1 MTTRREAEDAALALA
16 RTPERIARE
25 DDDEFG
31 TMLIQQ
37 AAKLS
42 TYARRL
48 TGNPVDGDDL
58 LQDTLLRCW
67 TARATFMPGTSMAAW
82 IRTVMRN
89 SFLTGRRRA
98 RFQADMPEDAFDR
111 LLSVSENQSASV
123 NLRDVDWAMTELNLE
138 QREAVIMASQGVTI
152 KEAAERLAIA
162 PGTYKSRLWRGRE
175 RLRSLT
181 EDRATPL
188 LSDRRAAE
196 QKPEKRPC
204 KRERRDWTGV
214 MIG

>member
-1 MTTRREAEDAALALA
+1 
-16 RTPERIARE
+16 
-25 DDDEFG
+25 
-31 TMLIQQ
+31 MLIQH
-37 AAKLS
+37 AATLS
-42 TYARRL
+42 AYARRL

-67 TARATFMPGTSMAAW
+67 TARASFMPGTSMAAW
-82 IRTVMRN
+82 TRTVMRN

-98 RFQADMPEDAFDR
+98 RFQADMPEDAIDR
-111 LLSVSENQSASV
+111 LLGVGENQSAAV
-123 NLRDVDWAMTELNLE
+123 DLRDVDWAMTELNAE
-138 QREAVIMASQGVTI
+138 QREAIVLASQGVTI
-152 KEAAERLAIA
+152 EEAAARLAIE

-196 QKPEKRPC
+196 PKPEKRPA
-204 KRERRDWTGV
+204 RRARRDWTGV